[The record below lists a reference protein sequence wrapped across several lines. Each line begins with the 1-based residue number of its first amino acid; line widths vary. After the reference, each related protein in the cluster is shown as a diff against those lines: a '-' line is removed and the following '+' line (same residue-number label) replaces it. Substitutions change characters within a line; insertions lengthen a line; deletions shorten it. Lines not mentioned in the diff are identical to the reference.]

1 MHSLQSLQKKIKASF
16 LMRNFIMCETEKTYN
31 NKELLNNGNIIDGL
45 ISIILNS
52 ETVCI
57 ELILILI
64 FFISI

>member
-1 MHSLQSLQKKIKASF
+1 
-16 LMRNFIMCETEKTYN
+16 MCETEKTYN